1 MAPERDAFEAALGSI
16 RRRERSTA
24 EVVDWLAE
32 RDFGSE
38 EIEDAVGRLIE
49 IGELDDERFA
59 RLFAEDKREL
69 SGWGPERIAGTLRER
84 GIDRHLIEGACADE
98 RPEQVERAATLL
110 WQRNSALE
118 DDRDRA
124 RALSFLTRRGY
135 DYEVAHDAIRT
146 AERAAG

>member
-1 MAPERDAFEAALGSI
+1 VARERDAFEAALGSI

-24 EVVDWLAE
+24 EVVGWLAE
-32 RDFGSE
+32 RDYRPE
-38 EIEDAVGRLIE
+38 EIEQAVGRLIE
-49 IGELDDERFA
+49 VGELDDGRFA

-69 SGWGPERIAGTLRER
+69 SGWGPERIAGALRER
-84 GIDRHLIEGACADE
+84 GLDRHLIERACAIE
-98 RPEQVERAATLL
+98 RPEQVEQAASLL
-110 WQRNSALE
+110 QQRQSPLT

-135 DYEVAHDAIRT
+135 DYEVAHDAIRD